1 MRTNL
6 QEYTAEDKEFIGE
19 LIDTTRK
26 TNHIPPELYGN
37 YNVKRG
43 LRNADGTGVLVGLTV
58 IGEVHG
64 YIIEDSD
71 RIPAKG
77 RLLYRGIDVEDLVKG
92 CQREGRFGYEETCYL
107 LLFGVLPDEK
117 QLNDFKDLLNRL
129 RNLPNGFVEDMIIK
143 APSKNIMNKLA
154 RCVLALYSYDES
166 PDDLSIN
173 NVLLQCLNLI
183 AKFPS
188 LIANSYSVKRRAFE
202 NDSLVLHAPHPTLSA
217 SENFLYMLRPDQKY
231 TRLEAEILDLC
242 MIVHAEHGGGNN
254 SAFTT
259 HVVSS
264 SGTDTYAAIS
274 AAISSLKGPKHGGAA
289 LAVQEMFSELKENVK
304 DWADEREVDAYL
316 TKIIRKEAYDRS
328 GLIYGMGHAI
338 YTISDPRAVLLK
350 EKARELA
357 IAKGRE
363 KEFALYELVEHLSP
377 LIFNRERKS
386 SKTMCANVDFYS
398 GFIYNMLGIPQDL
411 YTPLFAMSRI
421 VGWSAHRLEE
431 LMSGGKIIR
440 PAYKSIAHRSQYV
453 SLEKRSD
460 RVYPEEE

>member
-1 MRTNL
+1 MRTNI
-6 QEYTAEDKEFIGE
+6 QEYTLEDKEFIRE
-19 LIDTTRK
+19 LIEITEK

-92 CQREGRFGYEETCYL
+92 CQREGRYGFEETCYL
-107 LLFGVLPDEK
+107 LLFGVLPDAQ
-117 QLNDFKDLLNRL
+117 QLEDFKDLLNRL
-129 RNLPNGFVEDMIIK
+129 RNLPDGFVEDMIIK

-166 PDDLSIN
+166 PEDLSID

-202 NDSLVLHAPHPTLSA
+202 NDSLVLHAPHPTLNA
-217 SENFLYMLRPDQKY
+217 AENFLYMLRPDHKY

-274 AAISSLKGPKHGGAA
+274 SAISSLKGPKHGGAA
-289 LAVQEMFSELKENVK
+289 LAVKEMFDEIKENVK
-304 DWADEREVDAYL
+304 DWTDEKEVDAYL
-316 TKIIRKEAYDRS
+316 TKLIRKEAYDRS

-338 YTISDPRAVLLK
+338 YTVSDPRAVLLK
-350 EKARELA
+350 EKAKELA
-357 IAKGRE
+357 EAKGKLNE
-363 KEFALYELVEHLSP
+363 YALYEMVERLSP
-377 LIFNRERKS
+377 LVFNREKKAA
-386 SKTMCANVDFYS
+386 KTMCANVDFYS
-398 GFIYNMLGIPQDL
+398 GFVYDMLGIPKDL
-411 YTPLFAMSRI
+411 FIPLFAMSRI
-421 VGWSAHRLEE
+421 VGWSAHRMEE

-453 SLEKRSD
+453 SLYKRSD